1 VRRPRVVVTGA
12 GLVCGAGGSPADVLA
27 AVQAGRS
34 AIAPIRAWD
43 ASGWPA
49 GVAAEIPD
57 YDPVTLGGD
66 RKLVKLIRRTD
77 VLGLAAASQAVT
89 ESCLAVTR
97 SALDADAAADFGE
110 RTGVY
115 VGCGGGAYANQH
127 DFFPLL
133 ARDGGGL
140 DRFGRDL
147 GATVNP
153 MWLLRSLPNNVLCYV
168 GIRHGLKG
176 PNACITNHAVSGTLA
191 LVEALEAVRAGT
203 CERALAVAHD
213 APVEPQAVLYYQRLG
228 LLSGDTV
235 RPFDADRDGTV
246 LGEGAGGLVLETEAS
261 AAARGARVLG
271 EVLGGAL
278 TGEAEGLLRVRAD
291 GEGLVAAI
299 EGALADADVPP
310 AAVGMIVAH
319 GNGTRTGDASE
330 ALALSRVFGP
340 APPPVT
346 AFKWAFGHLIGAAGL
361 VEAVV
366 GLAALA
372 AGTVPGVATLARLDP
387 ALAGLPVTATAR
399 APRSDV
405 ALLLARGF
413 AGTNAAVVL
422 RAARA

>member
-1 VRRPRVVVTGA
+1 MTRPRVVVTGA
-12 GLVCGAGGSPADVLA
+12 GVICGAGGSPAAVLA

-49 GVAAEIPD
+49 PVAAEIPD
-57 YDPVTLGGD
+57 YDPVALGGD
-66 RKLVKLIRRTD
+66 RKLVKMIRRTD
-77 VLGLAAASQAVT
+77 VLGLAAAGQAVAEAGLPAT
-89 ESCLAVTR
+89 RAALA
-97 SALDADAAADFGE
+97 AGAAADFDD

-133 ARDGGGL
+133 ARGGL
-140 DRFGRDL
+140 DVVGRDL

-153 MWLLRSLPNNVLCYV
+153 MWLLRSLPNNVLCYA

-176 PNACITNHAVSGTLA
+176 PNACITNHAVSGTMA
-191 LVEALEAVRAGT
+191 LVEALEALRAGT
-203 CERALAVAHD
+203 CERALAIAHD
-213 APVEPQAVLYYQRLG
+213 APVEPQTVLYYQRLG

-235 RPFDADRDGTV
+235 RPFDAARDGTV
-246 LGEGAGGLVLETEAS
+246 LGDGAGGLLLEAEAS

-291 GEGLVAAI
+291 GEGPAAAM
-299 EGALADADVPP
+299 EQALADAGVPP

-319 GNGTRTGDASE
+319 GNGTQVGDASE
-330 ALALSRVFGP
+330 AQAIGRVFGS

-346 AFKWAFGHLIGAAGL
+346 AFKWAFGHLLGAAGL
-361 VEAVV
+361 VETVV

-372 AGTVPGVATLARLDP
+372 ARTVPGVATLVRLDP
-387 ALAGLPVTATAR
+387 AMAGLPVTATAQ

-405 ALLLARGF
+405 ALVLARGF

-422 RAARA
+422 RAAAA